1 MKIILSED
9 EVIDFTARFLET
21 KDFRILACG
30 ANQAGHFRFH
40 TSTRRQKAPD
50 LVAFLAPILLVCE
63 AKVRS
68 SELFRKSKV
77 RSSDYELM
85 LELAR
90 SQESQIK
97 LETEAK
103 CVLRGLGITPP
114 EKIVV
119 KVALIAATPFV
130 GLPTSSPS
138 NEMLFLELDPVK
150 KSVRINGNS
159 GCIPT

>member
-1 MKIILSED
+1 MKVLLSED
-9 EVIDFTARFLET
+9 EVIEFVASFLAL
-21 KDFRILACG
+21 KGFRILACG
-30 ANQAGHFRFH
+30 GSQAGHFRFH
-40 TSTRRQKAPD
+40 TSAWRQKAPD
-50 LVAFLAPILLVCE
+50 LVAFLDRTLLVCE

-68 SELFRKSKV
+68 SALMRKPKGGP
-77 RSSDYELM
+77 SDYELM

-114 EKIVV
+114 DIISV
-119 KVALIAATPFV
+119 KVAVIAATPFV
-130 GLPTSSPS
+130 GSSLD
-138 NEMLFLELDPVK
+138 NEVIVLELDPVSK
-150 KSVRINGNS
+150 NVDIYGNS